1 MGLDR
6 WILAALASA
15 LALFVAG
22 GAAQALAGGQGPPD
36 GGPSGGGSSGGGGG
50 SGGDGSFSS
59 CASGGASNVLAD
71 VASSE
76 STDMVEAV
84 ILLDVGGMK
93 CGGCVGHVKKILE
106 GQASVSVAS
115 VNLATETAMVR
126 VMVLKALSSEDSA
139 ARLLGIGEQLAQA
152 LTRAS
157 FPSTPRDPTSSNA
170 SLGSLLSAKRAH
182 RLARLQQ
189 VTRNLIVAWGLSALC
204 GLGHLAHAWPAAP
217 PWMHF
222 LSSTPLNA
230 AISAAA
236 LLGPGREILV
246 SGFQALAANRPDM
259 NSLVGLGATASFGV
273 SCVAALMPHLR
284 WKTFFE
290 EPAMLLGFVL
300 IGRALEERA
309 KLRASA
315 DMTALQELVPTRAR
329 LLLQGGGYADVPA
342 ESVAAGDLLTVL
354 PGDRM
359 PVDGTVVAGRSSVDE
374 SALTGEPMPITKIL
388 GDKVTAG
395 TINCDGALSVQAEH
409 SGQQTVIAD
418 IVRMVEAAQA
428 RTAPIQRLADSV
440 AGKFAYGVMA
450 LSAATFAFWALAG
463 AAAFPQVLA
472 GATAAGTG
480 GKAATLLL
488 SLQMACNV
496 GAHGTGAPLTI
507 TADPGGDVL
516 EATSQVDVVVFDKTG
531 TLTAGKPQVTAVH
544 ALLPAAFSEAQLLHL
559 AAALERNT
567 SHPVAKA
574 IVRAADSEPNPSGH
588 TSTVASGS
596 FSQEPGSGVVA
607 VVNGT
612 QVCVGTI
619 EWLQRQGTTLT
630 AREQQLLHTGLA
642 FSSRQASPTDASH
655 RSGTGSSS
663 QRGTGRST
671 SLPEPASE
679 ASSPHATSQAATS
692 QHPNSGSG
700 GGSGGSS
707 TLPQTPGHS
716 DSSGLGAGF
725 SETSSSSSGSS
736 SSSNVG
742 AEGRGTGALGS
753 SNSRVF
759 VSVGGVLAG
768 CIEVADAVRHDAART
783 VAELQSQGVRCIMLS
798 GDIQDA
804 ANEVASS
811 VGIRREDVFA
821 GVKPAGK
828 AALVEK
834 LKAAGSRVAM
844 VGDGVNDTAALAA
857 AHVGI
862 AMGGGVDAASEVA
875 NIVLMGDQLHQ
886 VSDAIDLSKRTI
898 RKIQQNLCWAFGY
911 NIIAIPLAA
920 GALLPSLGICLTPS
934 ISGALMGFSSLMV
947 VSNSLLLQL
956 EVQHHW
962 NSMAA
967 LDPAPLAQAAA
978 YASGPR
984 AVPAVHD
991 TQRLGSEDA
1000 AGRIT
1005 DTVSDRS
1012 QSQDKGQEP
1021 GLNLRKGA
1029 RQAHTTSN
1037 PTPPTTASPTERVR
1051 VERVPPSLQERK
1063 SCGPARAPPTPWTA
1077 SRKPSHQL
1085 TNNKEPPSDTVYLQ
1099 RAVRWGVSTPQQIT
1113 GRISAA
1119 ASLDELAACVTRHEH
1134 IMNLFST
1141 TAAITRLARL
1151 REEHQSQHGQTRR
1164 PPRHTPFPSPFP
1176 AASVGGSSS
1185 VPVSDPPL
1193 TSSRDGDA
1201 AAATPSPDIRA
1212 ELQQRFDDDL
1222 MKLARRLVDLL
1233 RFNLGQDSAAVA
1245 GTASLQSSQLPLLSQ
1260 CLWAMSRLSE
1270 LYPELKKLA
1279 APIVHLLHKPAF
1291 FHSFEDHP
1299 PEVLSKTVWA
1309 IVKLQLQGHHL
1320 EAGAVRDI
1328 LAQIATA
1335 ATTRV
1340 NDTNEFGCTLLVRGL
1355 AKQKLRHASL
1365 FKAVAHRGAD
1375 ISTTFTPTHIS
1386 KTLWAYAA
1394 LYPPTPSLP
1403 PLLHDALAPVD
1414 LLVEFESSAGAKP
1427 DPTRGSAAG
1436 SRSSS
1441 GTGRRMFDGDIG
1453 TEGSGGDS
1461 SRGSK
1466 GRGSDEKD
1474 SGRGGAGAGRGGGGH
1489 GRLEDARAV
1498 HLVEAFERL
1507 YQSLAETAAVQLP
1520 IFKPV
1525 DLATLL
1531 WACAKLGVV
1540 HPRLW
1545 EKAGDAVLLSLYR
1558 FDEQALVDIA
1568 WAYSRIGR
1576 REEKVLKPL
1585 ADQALRRAYK
1595 MSAMEVSKLASSFS
1609 ILQLFPPALF
1619 SAIRHEAGNKLHLMT
1634 ITDLQYLLPAMRQ
1647 DPGCDATLL
1656 HRLTSQL
1663 AVMRQARDGSA
1674 EAASKAA

>member
-978 YASGPR
+978 YAS
-984 AVPAVHD
+984 
-991 TQRLGSEDA
+991 
-1000 AGRIT
+1000 
-1005 DTVSDRS
+1005 
-1012 QSQDKGQEP
+1012 
-1021 GLNLRKGA
+1021 A